1 VNTQEYISS
10 GIVESYVLGLAS
22 SEEAIEFELMCSEHS
37 EVRAARIAFEMELE
51 NRLSLQRV
59 APPRELKSRIFSQ
72 IGMEEVKQEP
82 QVLQSRPALVPRVG
96 FPRFIAAASVILL
109 LGSVMLNLYLL
120 NQYKHSIA
128 QYKELMESQ
137 AQLANANHSLNTK
150 MQLFETA
157 LYQMKDP
164 RMEIVKMPAIATSP
178 FASSMATV
186 YWDTSS
192 RVVWLLVNQLPMPV
206 SGKQYQL
213 WAIVDG
219 KPVDAGI
226 FDVDEGIPFVKLKT
240 IPRAQAFAIT
250 LEKQGGS
257 LTPNMDAMYVRGKV
271 TG

>member
-1 VNTQEYISS
+1 V
-10 GIVESYVLGLAS
+10 
-22 SEEAIEFELMCSEHS
+22 
-37 EVRAARIAFEMELE
+37 
-51 NRLSLQRV
+51 
-59 APPRELKSRIFSQ
+59 
-72 IGMEEVKQEP
+72 
-82 QVLQSRPALVPRVG
+82 
-96 FPRFIAAASVILL
+96 
-109 LGSVMLNLYLL
+109 
-120 NQYKHSIA
+120 
-128 QYKELMESQ
+128 ESQ
-137 AQLANANHSLNTK
+137 AQLANANHSLSTK

-164 RMEIVKMPAIATSP
+164 RMEIVKMPAVATSP
-178 FASSMATV
+178 SASSMATV

-192 RVVWLLVNQLPMPV
+192 RLVWLLVNQLPKPA

-257 LTPNMDAMYVRGKV
+257 LKPNMDAMYVMGKV